1 MEAVTNITSK
11 LTKLNP
17 FGKAGGRDEDD
28 FGEAVESNSVA
39 GGGHGARVSQITK
52 EELRVSRALKRFIV
66 EERILELDEQCL
78 ISEKS
83 TGALKELLD
92 RPHINVPKALTDRN
106 HPLTEYFI
114 SSSHNTYLMA
124 HQLYGSSSAVAYETA
139 LKAGSRCVEID
150 AWDDDDHPDEPKV
163 THGYTLTSSIPFRNV
178 CETIRDVYDR
188 EMAEPVLDSGYRAAP
203 ILLSLE
209 NHCGNH
215 GQLRLVEIM

>member
-17 FGKAGGRDEDD
+17 FAKPGRDEDD
-28 FGEAVESNSVA
+28 FGEAVESNSVG

-52 EELRVSRALKRFIV
+52 EELRVSRAIKRFLV
-66 EERILELDEQCL
+66 EERILELDERDL
-78 ISEKS
+78 LSEKS

-92 RPHINVPKALTDRN
+92 RPHINVPRALTDRH

-150 AWDDDDHPDEPKV
+150 AWDDDDHPEEPKV

-188 EMAEPVLDSGYRAAP
+188 EMTEPVLDSGYRAAP